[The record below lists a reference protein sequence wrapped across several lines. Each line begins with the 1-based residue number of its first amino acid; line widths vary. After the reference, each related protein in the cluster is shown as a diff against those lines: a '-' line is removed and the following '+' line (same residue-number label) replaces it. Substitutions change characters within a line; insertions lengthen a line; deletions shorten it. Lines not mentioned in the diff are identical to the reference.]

1 MLTLAIFASFLAVG
15 LCYPSGHVGDS
26 KEARRLYRISDKDGD
41 NNLTQ
46 SEFHA
51 IFLEFDLDSD
61 HQITSNEFVTD
72 WAIKDLGPPS
82 EAIVLFHNIDVNK
95 DGVITEDVDLPYIFH
110 YFDQDENKSVSEAEF
125 VVQWVKM
132 SVS

>member
-26 KEARRLYRISDKDGD
+26 KEARRLFRISDKDGD
-41 NNLTQ
+41 NILTQ
-46 SEFHA
+46 AEFHA

-61 HQITSNEFVTD
+61 HNITSNEFVTD